1 MAGTVLYPDTKAYI
15 DLFYS
20 PAMTSYEFLKSF
32 FAALHL
38 DNKDKVSRD
47 LTDFFYETKNNPK
60 YTEILSEFK
69 FKSNGIFNYSDELED
84 GIFTL
89 QNMGLLG
96 KKNPSFGIILIEYT
110 DSIAH
115 ETINALHE
123 EDRVLVQ
130 EIAKLYETSSL

>member
-32 FAALHL
+32 FAALYL
-38 DNKDKVSRD
+38 DKKETISRD

-60 YTEILSEFK
+60 YAEILSDFK
-69 FKSNGIFNYSDELED
+69 FKSNGVFHYSDELED

-96 KKNPSFGIILIEYT
+96 KKNPSYGIILIEYT
-110 DSIAH
+110 VTLAQ
-115 ETINALHE
+115 ETMNALHD

-130 EIAKLYETSSL
+130 EIAKLYEKSSL

>member
-1 MAGTVLYPDTKAYI
+1 MGNTVLYPDTKDYI

-32 FAALHL
+32 FAALFL
-38 DNKDKVSRD
+38 DEKKTINRD

-60 YTEILSEFK
+60 YTEILNEFK
-69 FKSNGIFNYSDELED
+69 FKNNGVFNYSDELED

-96 KKNPSFGIILIEYT
+96 KKNPSFGIILIEFTYP
-110 DSIAH
+110 IAN
-115 ETINALHE
+115 EALDALAE
-123 EDRVLVQ
+123 SDRVLVQ
-130 EIAKLYETSSL
+130 EIAKLYEKLSI